1 MQAAQA
7 IGKFDIMKR
16 IMILAAALA
25 VSAVSASAQDLQF
38 RKDKSFKIAQFTDM
52 HLNASTPYKE
62 GQAEKTFARLSRVV
76 NGEKPDVLMFTGDIV
91 TGKPA
96 LGMWNRLI
104 DSLNV
109 YKVPF
114 CVMFGNHDAE
124 QELTRQQIAQIVTSS
139 EYSLNTLAQ
148 DGQLAD
154 VEIPVVSA
162 RGKTPGAV
170 LYCMDSHDYS
180 TVEGLNGYGWF
191 TYGQVAWLR
200 DCCMA
205 RTEANGGKPVPS
217 LAFFHICLQEYETA
231 WRERSNSHIGRA
243 AESECPGVL
252 NTGMYAAMVEG
263 GSVMGCFVG
272 HDHDIDYVVAQYGI
286 ALGYGRYS
294 GDDTVYNN
302 LRPGVRMIV
311 LQDGRKEFE
320 SWIIEDDGRIVDH
333 IDFNGTITK
342 HK

>member
-1 MQAAQA
+1 MRQ
-7 IGKFDIMKR
+7 IVIFM
-16 IMILAAALA
+16 AALA
-25 VSAVSASAQDLQF
+25 VSAVTLSARDLQF
-38 RKDKSFKIAQFTDM
+38 RKDRSFRIAQFTDM

-62 GQAEKTFARLSRVV
+62 GQADKTFARLSRVV
-76 NGEKPDVLMFTGDIV
+76 NEEKPDVLMFTGDIV

-109 YKVPF
+109 YKIPF

-124 QELTRQQIAQIVTSS
+124 QELTRQQIAQIVTGSP
-139 EYSLNTLAQ
+139 YSLNTLNS
-148 DGQLAD
+148 DGELDD
-154 VEIPVVSA
+154 VELPVMSS
-162 RGKTPGAV
+162 KAV
-170 LYCMDSHDYS
+170 KGPQALLYCMDSHDYA
-180 TVEGLNGYGWF
+180 TIEGLDGYGWF
-191 TYGQVAWLR
+191 TYDQVAWIR
-200 DCCMA
+200 DRCNA
-205 RTEANGGKPVPS
+205 RTSANGGKPVPS

-231 WRERSNSHIGRA
+231 WKNRSNSHIGRA

-252 NTGMYAAMVEG
+252 NTGMYSAMVEG

-311 LQDGRKEFE
+311 LREGLREFE
-320 SWIIEDDGRIVDH
+320 SWIVEDDGRIVDH
-333 IDFNGTITK
+333 IDFNGKITK